1 MPIEVVPPLRQSFW
15 RQKKAYASIA
25 LIAFSVLAIPRMLI
39 TRFKL
44 YASTCR
50 LISVRTLANLR
61 VKKWAQPQND
71 PSATFA
77 C

>member
-1 MPIEVVPPLRQSFW
+1 MRFVRSNGAQAP
-15 RQKKAYASIA
+15 ANC
-25 LIAFSVLAIPRMLI
+25 IAFIVFAMPRMLI